1 MRAYRRDEHQ
11 RAQEHIGG
19 DPPADEELGPAV
31 AHAQHHPPAR
41 VNAATTTLNSTI
53 LAAASGKAQ
62 MRRARLT
69 SEPAC
74 RGIAEQARATNSNKA
89 KRSFSGVSAGSAR
102 WQWCELGHV
111 ACQVCATR
119 PTRHAL
125 LSSAAPTR
133 RPTWPSDRYAAT
145 GNAHVYRKVSTCNKQ
160 RTLCNVQR
168 AACNAQRRA
177 SAE

>member
-1 MRAYRRDEHQ
+1 MRAYRRDEDQ

-19 DPPADEELGPAV
+19 DPPVDEELGPAV
-31 AHAQHHPPAR
+31 ANAQHHPPAR

-53 LAAASGKAQ
+53 LAAASGTAQ
-62 MRRARLT
+62 MRRARLP

-89 KRSFSGVSAGSAR
+89 KRSFSGASAGSAR

-111 ACQVCATR
+111 ACQVCATTR

-160 RTLCNVQR
+160 RTLCNMQ
-168 AACNAQRRA
+168 QRRA